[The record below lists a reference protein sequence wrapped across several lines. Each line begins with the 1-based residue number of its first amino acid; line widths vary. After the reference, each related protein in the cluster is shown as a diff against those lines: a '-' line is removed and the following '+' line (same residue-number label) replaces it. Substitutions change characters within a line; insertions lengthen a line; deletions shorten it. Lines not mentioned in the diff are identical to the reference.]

1 MAATRTRSGGKMAG
15 VGEEIRRKREELRL
29 SQPQAAVKAG
39 VAVSALSQIENGKR
53 SPNLST
59 LEKIAGA
66 LGCEVVDLFPKA
78 QAPLP
83 LEDHEAARRRGVEE
97 AERMLVEAGPFYD
110 RFEASGRLLATGWNS
125 TLAEWEEKLP
135 PGEVPSAFDAGRL
148 IEWGMRAHYD
158 ARSFEYLAEGDDP
171 RARRAEL
178 KDTLL
183 FVKEAERA
191 VEAFVMRVFG
201 DAKVRSDFRKQ
212 LSDPE
217 SLETLL
223 ERYGEASSSQESR

>member
-1 MAATRTRSGGKMAG
+1 MEEVRRLRLEKGWNQNELAFHADLAPSVISLVETGKREPNAATL
-15 VGEEIRRKREELRL
+15 RKL
-29 SQPQAAVKAG
+29 A
-39 VAVSALSQIENGKR
+39 
-53 SPNLST
+53 T
-59 LEKIAGA
+59 A
-66 LGCEVVDLFPKA
+66 LGVEIPDLFRRAESPKV
-78 QAPLP
+78 QAPP
-83 LEDHEAARRRGVEE
+83 SLEVEEPRRRGREQ
-97 AERMLVEAGPFYD
+97 AEREIAAEGPFYD

-148 IEWGMRAHYD
+148 IEWGMRAHSD

-171 RARRAEL
+171 RAQRAEL

-201 DAKVRSDFRKQ
+201 DAKVRADFRKQ